1 MLLQVLPRK
10 CNAAFLNEVPN
21 YGVRDKMEHILK
33 GNCISEIIMTEVKIP
48 YL

>member
-10 CNAAFLNEVPN
+10 CNFLNEVPN